1 MAAPPKWAQDL
12 MLDASVWWESQG
24 NKVRSYNLVWRRRSK
39 GRYSSGTTYL
49 IGTRIVVTAGSDR
62 LDAKLILLHE
72 LAHSLTVNDYK
83 HGSEFWDVA
92 WTLYR
97 WAKLPMKYCKL
108 REFTYRKEAKAG
120 YARVLAQA
128 RTANPE

>member
-72 LAHSLTVNDYK
+72 LAHSLTVND
-83 HGSEFWDVA
+83 
-92 WTLYR
+92 
-97 WAKLPMKYCKL
+97 
-108 REFTYRKEAKAG
+108 
-120 YARVLAQA
+120 
-128 RTANPE
+128 